1 MDMEETIF
9 TKIVKGEIPCYKIAE
24 NDKFFAFLD
33 ISPLA
38 KGHTLVITKLQND
51 YIFDLPDDMLGEMM
65 IFAKKVAAGI
75 KKAIPCN
82 RIGVAVIGI
91 DVPHNHIHLVPIN
104 GVGDLNFKGERVKL
118 SEEEF
123 KEIAASITAAIEL

>member
-1 MDMEETIF
+1 MEDTIF
-9 TKIVKGEIPCYKIAE
+9 TKIVKGEMPCYKIAE

-33 ISPLA
+33 ISPIA

-51 YIFDLPDDMLGEMM
+51 YIFDLPDDLLGEMM
-65 IFAKKVAAGI
+65 VFAKTVAVGI

-82 RIGVAVIGI
+82 RVGVAVIGI

-104 GVGDLNFKGERVKL
+104 GVGDLNFKAERVQL
-118 SEEEF
+118 TPEQF
-123 KEIAASITAAIEL
+123 NEIADRISSEIEL

>member
-1 MDMEETIF
+1 MEDTIF

-33 ISPLA
+33 ISPIA

-51 YIFDLPDDMLGEMM
+51 YIFDLPDELLGEMM
-65 IFAKKVAAGI
+65 VFAKKVAVGI
-75 KKAIPCN
+75 NKAIPCN
-82 RIGVAVIGI
+82 RVGVAVIGI

-104 GVGDLNFKGERVKL
+104 GVGDLNFKAERVQL
-118 SEEEF
+118 TQEEF
-123 KEIAASITAAIEL
+123 QQIAAQISCAVEL

>member
-1 MDMEETIF
+1 MEETIF

-51 YIFDLPDDMLGEMM
+51 YIFDLSDDLLGEMM
-65 IFAKKVAAGI
+65 IFAKKVAKAV

-104 GVGDLNFKGERVKL
+104 GVGDLDFKGERIQL
-118 SEEEF
+118 TPDEF
-123 KEIAASITAAIEL
+123 AEIAAKISNAIE

>member
-1 MDMEETIF
+1 MEETIF

-24 NDKFFAFLD
+24 NEKFFAFMD
-33 ISPLA
+33 ISPIA

-51 YIFDLPDDMLGEMM
+51 YIFDLPDELLGEMM

-104 GVGDLNFKGERVKL
+104 GVGDLNFKAERVKL
-118 SEEEF
+118 TDEEF
-123 KEIAASITAAIEL
+123 KEIAAKISAAVEL

>member
-1 MDMEETIF
+1 MEDTIF
-9 TKIVKGEIPCYKIAE
+9 TNIVKGEIPCYKIAE

-33 ISPLA
+33 ISPIA

-51 YIFDLPDDMLGEMM
+51 YIFDLPDDLLGEMM
-65 IFAKKVAAGI
+65 VFAKKVAVGI
-75 KKAIPCN
+75 REAIPCN

-104 GVGDLNFKGERVKL
+104 GVGDLNFKAERVKL
-118 SEEEF
+118 TPEEF
-123 KEIAASITAAIEL
+123 KQIAADIAQKIKL